1 MTGEPWTWILA
12 LGVIVL
18 GAALLLPQGPLP
30 HPKFVAPAPGAEV
43 GLPVRVVLTGLP
55 DGAHV
60 GLRVV
65 DSYGRVLV
73 EDEAVAKDGRAETE
87 LYYDLPASPR
97 GRVEAFLPVVGLDH
111 IVFASQA
118 VHFAVV
124 PYSWAEIYF
133 LDPQGEPFP
142 LVRRVPRTSAV
153 ATQALKLLL
162 AGPTWRERAR
172 GYWSALPQGAEL
184 LEISISGGV
193 ADVRLSPDLLELA
206 PELRALAARQV
217 EATLRQFPTVSEVR
231 VYAGGEPL
239 SP

>member
-1 MTGEPWTWILA
+1 MTGEPWAWILA

-18 GAALLLPQGPLP
+18 GAVLLSPQGPLP
-30 HPKFVAPAPGAEV
+30 DLEFVAPASGAQV

-60 GLRVV
+60 GVRVL

-73 EDEAVAKDGRAETE
+73 EDEAVARGGRAEVT
-87 LYYDLPASPR
+87 LHYDLPASPR
-97 GRVEAFLPVVGLDH
+97 GRVEAFLSVVGLDH
-111 IVFASQA
+111 VVFASQA
-118 VHFAVV
+118 VHFAAA
-124 PYSWAEIYF
+124 PYSWAKIYF

-153 ATQALKLLL
+153 ATQALELLL
-162 AGPTWRERAR
+162 SGPTWRERAR
-172 GYWSALPQGAEL
+172 GYWSALPQGVEL
-184 LEISISGGV
+184 LEVSIAGGV
-193 ADVRLSPDLLELA
+193 AEVRLGPELLDLA

-217 EATLRQFPTVSEVR
+217 EATLRRFPTVSEVR
-231 VYAGGEPL
+231 IYAGGEPL

>member
-1 MTGEPWTWILA
+1 MTGEPWPWVLA
-12 LGVIVL
+12 LGAVL
-18 GAALLLPQGPLP
+18 LVALLSPQGPLP
-30 HPKFVAPAPGAEV
+30 HPKFVTPAPGAEV
-43 GLPVRVVLTGLP
+43 GLPARVVLQGLP

-60 GLRVV
+60 GLRIL

-73 EDEAVAKDGRAETE
+73 EDAAVAKDGRAETE

-111 IVFASQA
+111 VVFASQA
-118 VHFAVV
+118 VHFAAV
-124 PYSWAEIYF
+124 PYSWEKIYF
-133 LDPQGEPFP
+133 LDPKGEPLP
-142 LVRRVPRTSAV
+142 LIRRVPRTSAV

-162 AGPTWRERAR
+162 SGPTWRERAR

-193 ADVRLSPDLLELA
+193 AEVRLGRELLDLA

-231 VYAGGEPL
+231 VYAGGKPL

>member
-1 MTGEPWTWILA
+1 MTGEPCTWILA
-12 LGVIVL
+12 LGAVVL
-18 GAALLLPQGPLP
+18 GIALLLPQGPLP
-30 HPKFVAPAPGAEV
+30 HPEFVAPVPDAAV

-73 EDEAVAKDGRAETE
+73 EDEAVAEGGRAETE

-97 GRVEAFLPVVGLDH
+97 GRVEAFLPVVGLEH
-111 IVFASQA
+111 IVLASRA
-118 VHFAVV
+118 VHFATAS
-124 PYSWAEIYF
+124 YSWRKIYF

-153 ATQALKLLL
+153 ATQALELLL
-162 AGPTWRERAR
+162 SGPTWRERAR

-184 LEISISGGV
+184 LEVSIARGV
-193 ADVRLSPDLLELA
+193 AEVRLGPELLDLA
-206 PELRALAARQV
+206 PELRALATRQV
-217 EATLRQFPTVSEVR
+217 EATLLQFPTVSEVR
-231 VYAGGEPL
+231 VQAGGEPL
-239 SP
+239 YP